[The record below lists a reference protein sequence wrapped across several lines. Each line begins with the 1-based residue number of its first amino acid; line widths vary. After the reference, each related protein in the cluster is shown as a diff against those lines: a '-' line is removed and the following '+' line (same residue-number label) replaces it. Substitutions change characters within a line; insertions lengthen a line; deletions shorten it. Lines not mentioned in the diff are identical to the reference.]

1 MKKNKFLYL
10 LILAVTGILRGQVQP
25 TAAENYLYTKTC
37 LNGDCTKK
45 SETVTYYDGLARPKQ
60 NILLNTTPQGKDIVS
75 KIEYDSYGRPSKSYL
90 PLPQQMSQNGAIY
103 PSPDASFYGSE
114 KIFSENK
121 FEEFPKARLTESYP
135 QGTAWA
141 DKPNRYT
148 YAVNAA
154 NEVKMYVA
162 QTTYSNNIPSTSIT
176 QSASYP
182 AATLDKVTVTDADL
196 NPSTEYKNGKG
207 QTVMVR
213 KNDGTNNTDTY
224 YAYDNY
230 GRLSY
235 IIPPLAS
242 AVALTTTNVDKLCYQ
257 YQYDTRG
264 RQIAKKLPG
273 KGWEYMVYDKADRL
287 ILSQDGTMNSKGQ
300 WLITKYDPFGRVAYT
315 GILTGGNRATRQNNL
330 NNTVVTENRSTTG
343 FTRNGMTVYYTDNAF
358 AGEIPTILTVNY
370 YDTYPAGSPASPTQI
385 LGQNV
390 LPQDP
395 QNSAVSTRSLPVASY
410 IKNIEDDSWT
420 KMYNWYDTNGRNI
433 AAYSINHLGG
443 YTKTETEIDFTGI
456 TKRAVTKHKRINTDT
471 ERTVIETFEYDS
483 QNRLLVH
490 KHQVDNNPVEILA
503 QNSYNAISQLTNKK
517 VGGVTASN
525 PLQSIDFAY
534 NIRGWMTK
542 INDPKNLN
550 GKLFGYEIKYNQVE
564 GLQTPNT
571 DYTNLQ
577 VKPRYNGNIAEV
589 DWKTNTSTGDNLR
602 RYGYVYDG
610 LNRLSAGFYQ
620 KDNNP
625 SAKEYFEKID
635 YDLNGNITNLKR
647 SAEAQQGAP
656 AFLIDNLTYVS
667 DGNRLTSVTDSSTD
681 YRGYPDVS
689 GIAITYY
696 DESGNMKSQKDKGI
710 LDIKYNYLNL
720 PNAVTFDKTYVPR
733 VNLGE
738 GGDFNVNTQY
748 LYRADGVKLR
758 KTYTY
763 GSGQTNIETSTRTE
777 YLDGFQYEATSSTG
791 KFTLG
796 LKFVPTA
803 EGYYNFENN
812 KYIYSYTDHL
822 GNVRLSYFNNG
833 TSAEVLEENNYYPF
847 GLKHD
852 GYNALKGN
860 LSYQYKY
867 NGKELQKES
876 GMLDYGWRQY
886 MPELGRWN
894 GMDQLAEMYNDI
906 SPFAYVGNNPIMMFD
921 PDGRKMSGTYGN
933 DPRKDVQWDPNKPG
947 GDNNPDLIEEVVV
960 GQEYDMT
967 PPAPSIGL
975 LSYLLGS
982 VTSSGDAFNNMLT
995 STFFGLSSNQAMNNY
1010 QRNLSNYQLAVQ
1022 NSKGARE
1029 VEEFEKFLFLEL
1041 PASFA
1046 GGELV
1051 SVGWRATG
1059 LSRYICGPLGRLSNG
1074 LFKICFTE
1082 GTLVATENGNKK
1094 IEDIKEGDLVWSY
1107 NEETGKK
1114 ELKKVVE
1121 LSRNTSSS
1129 LVKISVNGT
1138 EITCTPEHPFFVNGN
1153 WVEAKNL
1160 TKGTLLTTLDGTT
1173 SPVESIKF
1181 LDEKVKVYN
1190 FEVEDNHNYYVSEK
1204 GILVHNDCGVGTIVE
1219 AMPSSLK
1226 QMFQC
1231 KQFAAG
1237 LMKRMTAQGLKGEML
1252 TLRSETDFI
1261 WSNTFNQTITK
1272 NSEHVAVKVGNM
1284 VYDNMF
1290 PKGIEYSKWLMD
1302 LEVGR
1307 YPVPMP
1313 TITPF

>member
-1 MKKNKFLYL
+1 MKKNIFLYL
-10 LILAVTGILRGQVQP
+10 FILATTGILRGQVQP

-37 LNGDCTKK
+37 LNDDCTKK
-45 SETVTYYDGLARPKQ
+45 TETVTYYDGLARAKQ
-60 NILLNTTPQGKDIVS
+60 NILLNATPQEKDIVNR
-75 KIEYDSYGRPSKSYL
+75 IEYDSYGIQSKSYL
-90 PLPQQMSQNGAIY
+90 PLPQQISQNGAIY
-103 PSPDASFYGSE
+103 TSPDASFYGGE
-114 KIFSENK
+114 KIYSENK
-121 FEEFPKARLTESYP
+121 IEEFPKARLTESYP

-148 YAVNAA
+148 YGTNAA

-162 QTTYSNNIPSTSIT
+162 QTAYSNNSPSTSIT
-176 QSASYP
+176 QSVNYP
-182 AATLDKVTVTDADL
+182 IATLDKVTVTDADL

-207 QTVMVR
+207 QTVMVS
-213 KNDGTNNTDTY
+213 KNDGIHNTDTY
-224 YAYDNY
+224 YVYDNY

-242 AVALTTTNVDKLCYQ
+242 AVPLTTTNIDKLCYQ

-287 ILSQDGTMNSKGQ
+287 ILTQDAMMNPKGQ
-300 WLITKYDPFGRVAYT
+300 WLITKYDQFGRVAYT
-315 GILTGGNRATRQNNL
+315 GILNTGGDRAARQNEINNL
-330 NNTVVTENRSTTG
+330 IITESRNTTG
-343 FTRNGMTVYYTDNAF
+343 FTRNGITVYYTDNYYIN
-358 AGEIPTILTVNY
+358 EVPTILTVNY
-370 YDTYPAGSPASPTQI
+370 YDTYPEGSPTITTPV

-390 LPQDP
+390 LPQDL
-395 QNSAVSTRSLPVASY
+395 QNSTVSTRSLAVASY
-410 IKNIEDDSWT
+410 IKNIEDDNWT
-420 KMYNWYDTNGRNI
+420 KMYNWYDNNGRNI
-433 AAYSINHLGG
+433 ATYSINHLGG

-456 TKRAVTKHKRINTDT
+456 TKRAITKHKRSNTDI
-471 ERTVIETFEYDS
+471 ERTIIETFEYDS
-483 QNRLLVH
+483 QNRLSVH
-490 KHQVDNNPVEILA
+490 THQVDNNPVEILA
-503 QNSYNAISQLTNKK
+503 QNSYNPISQLTNKK
-517 VGGVTASN
+517 VGGTSAST
-525 PLQSIDFAY
+525 PLQSIDYAY
-534 NIRGWMTK
+534 NIRGWLTK

-564 GLQTPNT
+564 GLQIPNS
-571 DYTNLQ
+571 DYPDLQ
-577 VKPRYNGNIAEV
+577 VKPKYNGNIAEV
-589 DWKTNTSTGDNLR
+589 DWKTNTITGDYLR

-620 KDNNP
+620 KDNNA
-625 SAKEYFEKID
+625 SAKEYFEKIE

-647 SAEAQQGAP
+647 SAETQQGAS

-696 DESGNMKSQKDKGI
+696 EESGNMKSQKDKGI

-720 PNAVTFDKTYVPR
+720 PNSVTFDKTFVPR
-733 VNLGE
+733 FPIL

-748 LYRADGVKLR
+748 LYRADGTKLR

-763 GSGQTNIETSTRTE
+763 GSGKTNAETSTRTE
-777 YLDGFQYEATSSTG
+777 YLDGFQYEATSTTG

-796 LKFVPTA
+796 LKFIPTA

-822 GNVRLSYFNNG
+822 GNVRLSYFKNG

-847 GLKHD
+847 GLKHE
-852 GYNALKGN
+852 GYNPTAGN

-867 NGKELQKES
+867 NGKELQTES

-894 GMDQLAEMYNDI
+894 GMDQLSEVYNSV
-906 SPFAYVGNNPIMMFD
+906 SPYAYVGNNPINMFD
-921 PDGRKMSGTYGN
+921 PDGRKMSGTNGN
-933 DPRKDVQWDPNKPG
+933 GPEKEVQWDPNKPG
-947 GDNNPDLIEEVVV
+947 GDNNPANIEEVVV
-960 GQEYDMT
+960 GQKYSLT
-967 PPAPSIGL
+967 PPLASPGL
-975 LSYLLGS
+975 LNFLLGS

-995 STFFGLSSNQAMNNY
+995 SAFFGLSSNQAMQNY
-1010 QRNLSNYQLAVQ
+1010 QQNLSNFQIAVN
-1022 NSKGARE
+1022 NSKAAKST
-1029 VEEFEKFLFLEL
+1029 EEAEQFLFLEL
-1041 PASFA
+1041 PASFM
-1046 GGELV
+1046 GGELL
-1051 SVGWRATG
+1051 SAGWRAANVG
-1059 LSRYICGPLGRLSNG
+1059 KYLCRPIGRLSNG
-1074 LFKICFTE
+1074 LLKLCFTE
-1082 GTLVATENGNKK
+1082 GTLVATDKGSKK

-1138 EITCTPEHPFFVNGN
+1138 EITCTPEHPFYVNGN
-1153 WVEAKNL
+1153 WIEAQNL
-1160 TKGTLLTTLDGTT
+1160 TKGTFLTTLDGTT
-1173 SPVESIKF
+1173 SPVESINF

-1204 GILVHNDCGVGTIVE
+1204 GILVHNNCETF
-1219 AMPSSLK
+1219 L
-1226 QMFQC
+1226 
-1231 KQFAAG
+1231 G
-1237 LMKRMTAQGLKGEML
+1237 L
-1252 TLRSETDFI
+1252 TDDLYAEGQYF
-1261 WSNTFNQTITK
+1261 
-1272 NSEHVAVKVGNM
+1272 V
-1284 VYDNMF
+1284 
-1290 PKGIEYSKWLMD
+1290 YSKNYISGNTYTKSISLLAKAQESTD
-1302 LEVGR
+1302 LNLLLKTMFNEAKSHGATMLELRGTDIMNNKLFNEAVARRLGFTFEKLSESSIR
-1307 YPVPMP
+1307 LTSPIP
-1313 TITPF
+1313 